1 VVDRLLIVSNRL
13 PIALTKVR
21 GSGWQAQPSPGG
33 LVTALTPVL
42 RRRRG
47 LWFGW
52 PGTSEG
58 TGLDKPL
65 AEASQ
70 DLGYALKAVPLSKT
84 EINQYYLGFSNEIV
98 WPLFHDFHSR
108 CNFDPIY
115 WKTYRAVNR
124 RFAKAIE
131 ADAGRE
137 DYVWVHDYHLMLV
150 ARELR
155 RLGVENRVG
164 FFLHIPFPP
173 LDIYL
178 KLPWRA
184 EIIEG
189 LLEYD
194 LIGFQTPR
202 DRNNFLQCV
211 QAMFKGFRVDTRRRV
226 TAITIDG
233 HETMIGNFPISIDFM
248 DFARQAASKMVTEKA
263 SQLRQSLGNRHIILG
278 VDRLDYS
285 KGVPEKL
292 RAFGYTLERFRD
304 LREKITMVQIL
315 VPSREDI
322 LGYQIL
328 RTEIEDLA
336 NQINGKFAR
345 PGWTPIQHIFRTLG
359 RSELLAYYRAADIA
373 LITPLKDGMN
383 LVAKEYCAA
392 KVDRDGV
399 LILSEFAG
407 AASQLHRNSL
417 LVNPYDIEGIANAI
431 RRGYH
436 MSASERQ
443 LRMQR
448 LRKSIARRNVF
459 WWANSFIWAAA
470 NKGDEYL
477 PISSE
482 SSSS

>member
-1 VVDRLLIVSNRL
+1 
-13 PIALTKVR
+13 
-21 GSGWQAQPSPGG
+21 
-33 LVTALTPVL
+33 
-42 RRRRG
+42 
-47 LWFGW
+47 
-52 PGTSEG
+52 
-58 TGLDKPL
+58 
-65 AEASQ
+65 
-70 DLGYALKAVPLSKT
+70 
-84 EINQYYLGFSNEIV
+84 
-98 WPLFHDFHSR
+98 
-108 CNFDPIY
+108 
-115 WKTYRAVNR
+115 
-124 RFAKAIE
+124 
-131 ADAGRE
+131 
-137 DYVWVHDYHLMLV
+137 
-150 ARELR
+150 
-155 RLGVENRVG
+155 VENRVG

-178 KLPWRA
+178 KLPWRS

-211 QAMFKGFRVDTRRRV
+211 RAMFKGFRVDTRRRV
-226 TAITIDG
+226 SAIMIDG
-233 HETMIGNFPISIDFM
+233 RQTVIGNFPISIDFM
-248 DFARQAASKMVTEKA
+248 EFARQAASKVVTEKA

-292 RAFGYTLERFRD
+292 RAFRYTLERFRD

-328 RTEIEDLA
+328 RTEIEDLT

-345 PGWTPIQHIFRTLG
+345 PGWTPIQHIFRTLD

-373 LITPLKDGMN
+373 LITSLKDGMN

-392 KVDRDGV
+392 KVDRSGV

-431 RRGYH
+431 RRGYD

-448 LRKSIARRNVF
+448 LRKSVARRNIF
-459 WWANSFIWAAA
+459 WWADSFLRAAA
-470 NKGDEYL
+470 DKGD
-477 PISSE
+477 
-482 SSSS
+482 